1 MTRLHAISTLIF
13 VIALGVYGYMQW
25 QNANMLDAL
34 LATDEEK
41 PEFIA
46 KDLQTS
52 KFDSD
57 GKLSHTIYAE
67 QMSHYASSEETL
79 FKHPSYTLYP
89 NDGTSS
95 WNISA
100 NEGKLIGSKELI
112 LERRVRAVA
121 DQQDNF
127 ISEIHSKAL
136 QLDLIN
142 NTISSDQTIMIKG
155 RDFTMY
161 GSGLFVDIDTTKM
174 TINEHVQTIYKNQ

>member
-1 MTRLHAISTLIF
+1 MTRLHTISTVIF
-13 VIALGVYGYMQW
+13 AVALAIYGYIQW
-25 QNANMLDAL
+25 QNANTLDAL
-34 LATDEEK
+34 MATDEEL

-46 KDLQTS
+46 SDLRTS
-52 KFDSD
+52 RFDAD
-57 GKLSHTIYAE
+57 GNLTHTIYAQ
-67 QMSHYASSEETL
+67 QMQHYADSEETL
-79 FKHPSYTLYP
+79 FQYPSYTLYP
-89 NDGTSS
+89 NDGTTP

-100 NEGKLIGSKELI
+100 NNGKLIANRELI

-121 DQQDNF
+121 EQQDNF

-142 NTISSDQTIMIKG
+142 NTISSEQTIMIKG

-174 TINEHVQTIYKNQ
+174 TINEHVQTIYKTQ

>member
-1 MTRLHAISTLIF
+1 MTRLHAISTVIF
-13 VIALGVYGYMQW
+13 VVALGVYGYMQW

-34 LATDEEK
+34 MASDEEK

-46 KDLQTS
+46 NDLQTS
-52 KFDSD
+52 KFDQD
-57 GKLSHTIYAE
+57 GNLSHTIYAE
-67 QMSHYASSEETL
+67 QMSHYSGAAETI

-89 NDGTSS
+89 NDGTSA

-100 NEGKLIGSKELI
+100 NEGKLIANKELI

-121 DQQDNF
+121 EQTDNF

-136 QLDLIN
+136 QLDLIE
-142 NTISSDQTIMIKG
+142 NTIRTDQTIMIKG

-174 TINEHVQTIYKNQ
+174 TINEHVQTIYKNP